1 MSESTDDLLREA
13 VSLLKEIRDRLD
25 RAEDFRESM
34 LSELDEQFED
44 SSELLSGVIPE
55 TDYDDQVA
63 EMQESARQAE
73 IETRDF
79 REVVTLELRRQSS
92 ILGRIADAV
101 GAKKR
106 DESE

>member
-1 MSESTDDLLREA
+1 MTESSEDLLREA
-13 VSLLKEIRDRLD
+13 VSLLKDIRDRLD

-34 LSELDEQFED
+34 LNELDDQFED
-44 SSELLSGVIPE
+44 SADLLSDVLPD
-55 TDYDDQVA
+55 TDYDEKIA
-63 EMQESARQAE
+63 EMQETARQAE

-101 GAKKR
+101 GAKKK
-106 DESE
+106 DESS